1 MIDRKIKLVN
11 VIQVM
16 LIRRV
21 LPCQR
26 QTCYLWDFDPA
37 KHQTILELFGATHED
52 I

>member
-26 QTCYLWDFDPA
+26 QTCYLWECDPS
-37 KHQTILELFGATHED
+37 KHQMLQELYGTTHEE